1 MVDPNLNKRKQTPR
15 FHPLLRVN
23 INDLCLWDRLHLHVE
38 IYSRW
43 MLPQLTLKRHGKTGH
58 FAQVVL
64 MLVSMVYNLPGLDWS
79 QPTDHAELFSGGM
92 SVTIGELEAASA
104 AICKDMGWENQPI
117 LTCNLV
123 NPTICK
129 LHQTGYTQ
137 G

>member
-1 MVDPNLNKRKQTPR
+1 
-15 FHPLLRVN
+15 
-23 INDLCLWDRLHLHVE
+23 
-38 IYSRW
+38 
-43 MLPQLTLKRHGKTGH
+43 
-58 FAQVVL
+58 